1 MVLIICVDDN
11 NGMMFNN
18 RRQSQDRELR
28 KRIGE
33 LSEGQKLFMN
43 NYSFK
48 QFEDYEY
55 DNIIVDENF
64 MDKAENGDY
73 CFVENTDIKNY
84 NSNIE
89 KLIIYKWNRKYPSN
103 VKFSLSLQEWDLKSS
118 FDFKGYSHEKITEEV
133 WTKWE
138 RNAP

>member
-1 MVLIICVDDN
+1 MVLVICVDDN

-33 LSEGQKLFMN
+33 LSNGHRLFMN

-48 QFEDYEY
+48 QFKNYEY
-55 DNIIVDENF
+55 DNIIVDESFLVNA
-64 MDKAENGDY
+64 KNGDY

-89 KLIIYKWNRKYPSN
+89 KIVIYKWNREYPFD
-103 VKFSLSLQEWDLKSS
+103 VKFSLPLQEWNLESS
-118 FDFKGYSHEKITEEV
+118 FDFKGYSHHKITEEV
-133 WTKWE
+133 WTK
-138 RNAP
+138 

>member
-33 LSEGQKLFMN
+33 VSKGHRLFMN

-64 MDKAENGDY
+64 LDNAKNGDY
-73 CFVENTDIKNY
+73 CFVENTDIINY

-89 KLIIYKWNRKYPSN
+89 KLIIYKWNRKYPSD
-103 VKFSLSLQEWDLKSS
+103 VKFSLSLKKWNLESS
-118 FDFKGYSHEKITEEV
+118 LDFKGYSHEKITEEV
-133 WTKWE
+133 WT
-138 RNAP
+138 R

>member
-133 WTKWE
+133 WTK
-138 RNAP
+138 